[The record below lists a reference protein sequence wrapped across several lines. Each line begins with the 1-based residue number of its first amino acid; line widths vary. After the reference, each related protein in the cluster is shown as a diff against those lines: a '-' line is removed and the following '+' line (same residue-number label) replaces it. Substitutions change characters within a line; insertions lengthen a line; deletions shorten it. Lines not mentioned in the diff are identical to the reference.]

1 MRRTPSEEI
10 HTARFCTL
18 LFTYLIGDL
27 CPSLRI
33 FQFLTAASIKMR
45 GIRAGG
51 KTTTIRKLLVDL
63 PTHVRRGSE
72 HELDSNSH
80 GSQRPHG
87 WENPGSLHHNSA
99 LTDWYLVHWHK
110 ENKENILMFRL
121 ELVIYNH
128 TKVLPLKIKAYLV
141 MRG

>member
-1 MRRTPSEEI
+1 MVRRTPSEEI

-18 LFTYLIGDL
+18 LFTYLIGNL

-63 PTHVRRGSE
+63 PPEAGEEASMSLTRTHM
-72 HELDSNSH
+72 D
-80 GSQRPHG
+80 
-87 WENPGSLHHNSA
+87 HNDRA
-99 LTDWYLVHWHK
+99 GERTLGHCTTLA
-110 ENKENILMFRL
+110 R
-121 ELVIYNH
+121 
-128 TKVLPLKIKAYLV
+128 
-141 MRG
+141 